1 MIPIKHIFFPIWQRL
16 TLLFFLFPLSL
27 LAQIPQERGF
37 VNDYKNIL
45 SPQQRTQLNSY
56 LTNFAETTSNEIAV
70 AIMDLPQGRSL
81 EEYTLEVAESWGI
94 GGEGNDNGILVAVY
108 PDSRKMR
115 IEVGYG
121 LEGSVPDIVAHNIME
136 QYMKPA
142 FQMKDYYTGLSNAS
156 QILAGLVKGE
166 YDDDALRDYYSPRR
180 NVEPSSDIS
189 NLIVLLLIIMI
200 FVYLSRG
207 SGNGGDDGGGTYRR
221 RRRGGGGWIVIPGG
235 GGGSWGGGSSWGGG
249 GSFGGIGGGS
259 FGGGGASG
267 SW

>member
-1 MIPIKHIFFPIWQRL
+1 MRIRQIVLALLLIPLQIW
-16 TLLFFLFPLSL
+16 
-27 LAQIPQERGF
+27 AQVPKESGF
-37 VNDYKNIL
+37 VNDFKNIL

-94 GGEGNDNGILVAVY
+94 GGAMNDNGILIAVY

-121 LEGSVPDIVAHNIME
+121 LEGAVPDIVAHNIME

-142 FQMKDYYTGLSNAS
+142 FQVNDYYTGINNAA
-156 QILAGLVKGE
+156 QIISGLVKGE
-166 YDDDALRDYYSPRR
+166 YDDAALRDYYSPRR
-180 NVEPSSDIS
+180 NSKPSSGVS
-189 NLIVLLLIIMI
+189 NLVVLLLIIVVFI
-200 FVYLSRG
+200 YLSRG
-207 SGNGGDDGGGTYRR
+207 SGGGGSGGGGSYRR
-221 RRRGGGGWIVIPGG
+221 GSRRGGGGWIILPGG
-235 GGGSWGGGSSWGGG
+235 GSGGSWGGGGGFGGG
-249 GSFGGIGGGS
+249 GFGGFGGGS
-259 FGGGGASG
+259 FGGGGSSG